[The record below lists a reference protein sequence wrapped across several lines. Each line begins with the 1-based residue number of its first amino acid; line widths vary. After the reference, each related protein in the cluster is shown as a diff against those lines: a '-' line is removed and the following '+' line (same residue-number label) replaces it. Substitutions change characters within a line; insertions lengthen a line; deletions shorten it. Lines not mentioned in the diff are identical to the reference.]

1 MGQAYRKPSRLF
13 KKPADGND
21 MMHQYIKKI
30 SDPIDTANPVGER
43 LFDDVLFDF
52 VEGQLMKVGSLSHAD
67 VQWGEVETAVVTLL
81 ATRTKDLKLIT
92 YLMQCLQYQASL
104 DRYSLSLGVL
114 DAFMKEYWETCY
126 PAPGARGV
134 LPRRKYFSQIV
145 QRTVKSG
152 ESLDTQFCEPQSKD
166 LLLGR
171 LASLQDSAEKLALPT
186 DGLSLLTTKLT
197 QQFER
202 HDNKVSA
209 TPQSAPIQSI
219 DGTASKSAPKLEI
232 DSSSEKATKQT
243 LLKVADFISE
253 FETGMGLS
261 LRIRRFATWFS
272 ITGGPENANAAGE
285 TSLMPIPPDRVSEYQ
300 SQLEKGADMALLRR
314 VELSLTLSPF
324 WLDGHFLSAQIAV
337 ALGQED
343 WAKGIYEDTTAFIE
357 RIPTLLTMSF
367 KGGVPFASAETRAW
381 LDEGYGHNRFEGNG
395 QGVEQKRAEV
405 VELAESGGLSVAF
418 TSLNEHLQQASE
430 PRDSFYLRLLGA
442 DLKQSNQLSAMAN
455 IDYQVL
461 YQQASHMVLADWEP
475 TLMAR
480 LKQKANLD

>member
-1 MGQAYRKPSRLF
+1 MT
-13 KKPADGND
+13 
-21 MMHQYIKKI
+21 HQYIKKI
-30 SDPIDTANPVGER
+30 AEPIDAANPVGER
-43 LFDDVLFDF
+43 LFDDVMFDF
-52 VEGQLMKVGSLSHAD
+52 VESQLMKVGSLSHAD

-81 ATRTKDLKLIT
+81 ETRTKDLKLVI

-104 DRYSLSLGVL
+104 ERFSLSLGIL
-114 DAFMKEYWETCY
+114 DTFMKEYWETCY

-134 LPRRKYFSQIV
+134 LPRRKYFSQIM
-145 QRTVKSG
+145 QRTIKSG
-152 ESLDTQFCEPQSKD
+152 ESIDTQFCEPQSKD
-166 LLLGR
+166 LLLAR
-171 LASLQDSAEKLALPT
+171 LSSLHDSAEQLALPT
-186 DGLSLLTTKLT
+186 DALSLLATKLNR
-197 QQFER
+197 QLEQNE
-202 HDNKVSA
+202 NKVLTGTRSTPSESA
-209 TPQSAPIQSI
+209 
-219 DGTASKSAPKLEI
+219 DGSSQKSAPKLEI
-232 DSSSEKATKQT
+232 DSSNDKATKQT

-272 ITGGPENANAAGE
+272 VTSAPENANLAGE
-285 TSLMPIPPDRVSEYQ
+285 TSLMPIAPDRVSEYL

-324 WLDGHFLSAQIAV
+324 WIDGHHLSAQIAM
-337 ALGQED
+337 ALGQFD
-343 WAKGIYEDTTAFIE
+343 WAKAIHEDTTAFVE
-357 RIPTLLTMSF
+357 RLPKLLVMSF
-367 KGGVPFASAETRAW
+367 KGGVPFANAETQAW
-381 LDEGYGHNRFEGNG
+381 LDEGDGRSSFEGNG

-418 TSLNEHLQQASE
+418 ASLNEHLQQASE

-442 DLKQSNQLSAMAN
+442 DLKQSNQLLAMAN

-461 YQQASHMVLADWEP
+461 YQQASHTVLADWEP

>member
-1 MGQAYRKPSRLF
+1 MRQAYHRPLRLF

-21 MMHQYIKKI
+21 MMHHYIKKI
-30 SDPIDTANPVGER
+30 SEPIDTANPVGER

-81 ATRTKDLKLIT
+81 ATRTKDLKLVT
-92 YLMQCLQYQASL
+92 YLMQCLHYQASL
-104 DRYSLSLGVL
+104 ERFSLSLGVL
-114 DAFMKEYWETCY
+114 DIFMKEYWETCY

-145 QRTVKSG
+145 QRMVKSA
-152 ESLDTQFCEPQSKD
+152 ESLDTQFCEPQSKEQ
-166 LLLGR
+166 LFGR

-186 DGLSLLTTKLT
+186 AALSLLTTKLT
-197 QQFER
+197 RQFEL
-202 HDNKVSA
+202 HDSKVP
-209 TPQSAPIQSI
+209 TITQSAPVSSI
-219 DGTASKSAPKLEI
+219 DGTASKSTPKLQI
-232 DSSSEKATKQT
+232 DSSSDKATKQT

-253 FETGMGLS
+253 FDSGMGLC

-272 ITGGPENANAAGE
+272 IISAPENANAAGE
-285 TSLMPIPPDRVSEYQ
+285 TSLMPMAADRVSEYQ
-300 SQLEKGADMALLRR
+300 SQFEKGADMALLRR

-324 WLDGHFLSAQIAV
+324 WLDGHYLSALITV

-343 WAKGIYEDTTAFIE
+343 WAKAIYEDTAAFIE

-367 KGGVPFASAETRAW
+367 KGGVPFASAATRTW
-381 LDEGYGHNRFEGNG
+381 LAEGDGHSRIEGNG
-395 QGVEQKRAEV
+395 QGLEQKRAEV
-405 VELAESGGLSVAF
+405 VELAELGGISVAF
-418 TSLNEHLQQASE
+418 ASLNEHLQQASE
-430 PRDSFYLRLLGA
+430 PRDSFYLRLLSA
-442 DLKQSNQLSAMAN
+442 DLKQSNQLAAMAN

-461 YQQASHMVLADWEP
+461 YQQASHMTLADWEP